1 MRNQGNNQPEIQH
14 TTDKV
19 MSDKKLR
26 REAKKQEIKQQKK
39 LNKQLKREQHMDVE
53 EEDDE

>member
-39 LNKQLKREQHMDVE
+39 LNKQLKREQHMDV
-53 EEDDE
+53 